1 MKESSLKAILND
13 LTLKEK
19 IGQLIQLSGEFFG
32 DAEVSTGPAAKLGID
47 PEMIAY
53 VGSVLNVSGSQKT
66 KEIQNRYLEISRHK
80 IPLLFMGDV
89 VYGYQTVLP
98 IPLGQGATWN
108 PELIKKGYQV
118 ISKEA
123 SKAGLHVTFAPMVDL
138 VRDPRWGRCLESNGE
153 DTYLNSVYA
162 KAMVEGFQG
171 NLGEGTLA
179 SCVKH
184 FAAYGAVE
192 GGRDYNTVD
201 MSERRLRQDYLPSYQ
216 AAVDAGAELVMT
228 SFNTVDGI
236 PATANQWLLK
246 DLLRQEWRFDG
257 VIITDYAAIQELIAH
272 GVAQDEKQAS
282 QLAIEASVDIDMKT
296 ACYANQLA
304 PLVENGEI
312 SEKLIDEAVWRILKL
327 KNKLGLFENPY
338 RFADD
343 KEEQFMHT
351 KDNQEQALEVAHQS
365 LVLLKNKNHILPLKP
380 NKQKIAL
387 IGPYVDSKS
396 IIGLWAIHGR
406 DEDITSIKEAVEKRQ
421 LPQVSFA
428 NGCDFLEDYRTLGS
442 FGELVSGG
450 RINTPESIAHDLK
463 EAINVAN
470 QSDVVVLA
478 LGEHTLQSGEA
489 GSRANLTLP
498 EIQLCLLEEIAKL
511 GKPIVL
517 VLFNGRPL
525 VLTDIAPKVDAI
537 IEAWFPGSEGGDAI
551 VDVLTGVYN
560 PSGRLSMS
568 FPYHK
573 GQIPVYYNYF
583 NTGRPVKTSTHSDR
597 FMSKY
602 LDIPNDPLYPFGYGL
617 SFSTFEYS
625 NLRLSSSTMSSDK
638 PITISIDV
646 ENTSDSK
653 GMETVQLYIRD
664 IVGSVVRPVKEL
676 KDFQKVVLEPKQK
689 KTVAFT
695 ISEPQLRFFTKNMDF
710 ASEEGQFEVYVGH
723 SSEENLKESFELI
736 RS

>member
-32 DAEVSTGPAAKLGID
+32 DAEVSTGPAAKLGIN

-66 KEIQNRYLEISRHK
+66 KEIQNRYLEKSRHK

-89 VYGYQTVLP
+89 VYGYRTVLP

-236 PATANQWLLK
+236 PTTANQWLLK
-246 DLLRQEWRFDG
+246 DLLRQEWGFDG

-343 KEEQFMHT
+343 EEEQFMHT
-351 KDNQEQALEVAHQS
+351 KDNQEQALEIARQS
-365 LVLLKNKNHILPLKP
+365 LVLLKNKNHILPLNP

-406 DEDITSIKEAVEKRQ
+406 DENITSIKEAVEKRQ

-450 RINTPESIAHDLK
+450 KVNTPESIARDLQ
-463 EAINVAN
+463 EAINLAN

-498 EIQLCLLEEIAKL
+498 ELQLRLLDEIAKL

-525 VLTDIAPKVDAI
+525 VLTDIEPKVDAI

-568 FPYHK
+568 FPYHE

-664 IVGSVVRPVKEL
+664 IVGSVVRPVEEL

-695 ISEPQLRFFTKNMDF
+695 ISEPQLRFFTKNMNF